1 MASEKMKYILRRVEQ
16 SALRTDIELS
26 PLKRE
31 IELIFDPRNID
42 MDCNMISNLLLPYEK
57 MIKEDMSKGNH
68 RKAFETFL
76 EILESLSY
84 HFVKDE
90 HFCYF
95 DDMYCPDY
103 TCSDILKSIIVEI
116 KSGKVAIEDVAYLDA
131 GMSKISHMESYEDYG
146 SPFCMMDW
154 ERYKR

>member
-1 MASEKMKYILRRVEQ
+1 MPSEKMKYILRRAEQ

-31 IELIFDPRNID
+31 IESIFNPRNID
-42 MDCNMISNLLLPYEK
+42 TDCNMISDLLWSYEK
-57 MIKEDMSKGNH
+57 KIKEDMSKGNY
-68 RKAFETFL
+68 RKTFETFL

-95 DDMYCPDY
+95 DDMYSPDY
-103 TCSDILKSIIVEI
+103 TCSDMLKPVIAEI

-131 GMSKISHMESYEDYG
+131 CMSKIAQLESYEDYG
-146 SPFCMMDW
+146 SPFCVMDW
-154 ERYKR
+154 ERCKE

>member
-1 MASEKMKYILRRVEQ
+1 MY
-16 SALRTDIELS
+16 
-26 PLKRE
+26 
-31 IELIFDPRNID
+31 
-42 MDCNMISNLLLPYEK
+42 CNMISSLLLPYEK
-57 MIKEDMSKGNH
+57 NIKEDMSESNH

-103 TCSDILKSIIVEI
+103 TCSDILKSIIAEI
-116 KSGKVAIEDVAYLDA
+116 KSGKVAIEDVAYFDA
-131 GMSKISHMESYEDYG
+131 GMSKIAQMESYEDYG
-146 SPFCMMDW
+146 SPFCVMDW
-154 ERYKR
+154 ERYKG

>member
-1 MASEKMKYILRRVEQ
+1 MPSEKTKYRVRRTEQ

-31 IELIFDPRNID
+31 IELLFDPRNID
-42 MDCNMISNLLLPYEK
+42 MECNMIYNLLITYEK
-57 MIKEDMSKGNH
+57 KIKEDMSKGNH
-68 RKAFETFL
+68 HKAFETFL

-103 TCSDILKSIIVEI
+103 TCSDILKSIIAEI
-116 KSGKVAIEDVAYLDA
+116 KSGKVTIEDVAYFDA
-131 GMSKISHMESYEDYG
+131 GMSKIAQMESYEDYG
-146 SPFCMMDW
+146 SPFCVMDW
-154 ERYKR
+154 ERYKG